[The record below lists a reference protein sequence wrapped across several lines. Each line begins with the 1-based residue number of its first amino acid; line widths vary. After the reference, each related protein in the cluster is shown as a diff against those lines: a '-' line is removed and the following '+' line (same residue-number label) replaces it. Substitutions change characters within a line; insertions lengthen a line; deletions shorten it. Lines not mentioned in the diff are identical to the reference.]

1 MPLPYPVRDM
11 ARDTAESFRVLGLK
25 DVCLFGA
32 SQGGMIAI
40 VLAACVYIYP
50 VFLMVDNSLKP
61 FKEILTNVLALP
73 TRLEWA
79 NYTYV
84 IEKMEYFRLFF
95 NNVVITLIGIAG
107 IVLFSSMA
115 AYILDRRKTR
125 VTKALHLFI
134 ITPMLIPF
142 QTIMITLLK
151 FMNMIHL
158 NGSTWGL
165 GIQYWGFGIPMATFI
180 YFNFMKSIPSEIDES
195 AMIDSATTL
204 QTYGY
209 IIFPLLKTVTATVV
223 VLDVMWI
230 WNDFLLPLLMV
241 NSSPSSKTLVLAAY
255 NFVGSLNTKW
265 HYALAAMVL
274 AILPSV
280 IVFVFLQRYIVDGV
294 VAGAIKG

>member
-1 MPLPYPVRDM
+1 MDKVQSPVR
-11 ARDTAESFRVLGLK
+11 RIVTHT
-25 DVCLFGA
+25 LFLVV
-32 SQGGMIAI
+32 I
-40 VLAACVYIYP
+40 VLLACLYIYP
-50 VFLMVDNSLKP
+50 VFLMVCNSLKP

-73 TRLEWA
+73 SHLEWA
-79 NYTYV
+79 NYSYV

-95 NNVVITLIGIAG
+95 NNVVITLLGILG
-107 IVLFSSMA
+107 IVTFSSMA
-115 AYILDRRKTR
+115 AYILDRRQTR
-125 VTKALHLFI
+125 VTKALHTFI

-151 FMNMIHL
+151 FMNIIHL
-158 NGSTWGL
+158 NGTTWGL

-195 AMIDSATTL
+195 AMIDGATTF
-204 QTYGY
+204 QTYVR

-241 NSSPSSKTLVLAAY
+241 NSLPSSKTLVLAAY

>member
-1 MPLPYPVRDM
+1 MDKVQSPVR
-11 ARDTAESFRVLGLK
+11 RIVTHT
-25 DVCLFGA
+25 LFL
-32 SQGGMIAI
+32 IVI
-40 VLAACVYIYP
+40 VLLACLYIYP
-50 VFLMVDNSLKP
+50 VFLMVCNSLKP

-73 TRLEWA
+73 SHLEWA
-79 NYTYV
+79 NYSYV

-95 NNVVITLIGIAG
+95 NNVVITLLGILG
-107 IVLFSSMA
+107 IVAFSSMA
-115 AYILDRRKTR
+115 AYILDRRQTR
-125 VTKALHLFI
+125 VTKALHTFI

-151 FMNMIHL
+151 FMNIIHL
-158 NGSTWGL
+158 NGTTWGL

-195 AMIDSATTL
+195 AMIDGATTF
-204 QTYGY
+204 QTYVR

-265 HYALAAMVL
+265 HYALAGMVL

>member
-1 MPLPYPVRDM
+1 MDKVQSPGRRIVTHTL
-11 ARDTAESFRVLGLK
+11 SL
-25 DVCLFGA
+25 
-32 SQGGMIAI
+32 IAI
-40 VLAACVYIYP
+40 ILAACLYIYP

-73 TRLEWA
+73 THLEWA

-84 IEKMEYFRLFF
+84 IEKMEYFRLFL

-115 AYILDRRKTR
+115 AFILDRRKTR

-151 FMNMIHL
+151 FMNIIHL
-158 NGSTWGL
+158 NGTTWGL

-180 YFNFMKSIPSEIDES
+180 YFNFMKSIPTEIDES
-195 AMIDSATTL
+195 AMIDGATTF
-204 QTYGY
+204 QTYVR

-265 HYALAAMVL
+265 HYTLAAMVL

-280 IVFVFLQRYIVDGV
+280 IVFVFLQKYIVDGV

>member
-1 MPLPYPVRDM
+1 MDKVQSRG
-11 ARDTAESFRVLGLK
+11 RRIVTHT
-25 DVCLFGA
+25 LFL
-32 SQGGMIAI
+32 IAI
-40 VLAACVYIYP
+40 ILAACLYIYP

-84 IEKMEYFRLFF
+84 IEKMEYFRLFL

-115 AYILDRRKTR
+115 AFILDRRKTR

-180 YFNFMKSIPSEIDES
+180 YYNFMKSIPMEIDES

-204 QTYGY
+204 QTYAW

-241 NSSPSSKTLVLAAY
+241 NSSPASKTLVLAAY

>member
-1 MPLPYPVRDM
+1 MDKVQSRG
-11 ARDTAESFRVLGLK
+11 RRIVTHT
-25 DVCLFGA
+25 LFL
-32 SQGGMIAI
+32 IAI
-40 VLAACVYIYP
+40 ILAACLYIYP

-73 TRLEWA
+73 THLEWA

-84 IEKMEYFRLFF
+84 IEKMEYFRLFL

-115 AYILDRRKTR
+115 AFILDRRKTR

-151 FMNMIHL
+151 FMNIIHL
-158 NGSTWGL
+158 NGTTWGL

-209 IIFPLLKTVTATVV
+209 IIFPLLRTVTATVV

>member
-1 MPLPYPVRDM
+1 MDKVQSRG
-11 ARDTAESFRVLGLK
+11 RRIVTHT
-25 DVCLFGA
+25 LFL
-32 SQGGMIAI
+32 IAI
-40 VLAACVYIYP
+40 ILAACLYIYP

-73 TRLEWA
+73 THLEWA

-84 IEKMEYFRLFF
+84 IEKMEYFRLFL

-115 AYILDRRKTR
+115 AFILDRRKTR
-125 VTKALHLFI
+125 MTKALHLFI

-151 FMNMIHL
+151 FMNIIHL

-180 YFNFMKSIPSEIDES
+180 YYNFMKSIPMEIDES

-204 QTYGY
+204 QTYAW

>member
-1 MPLPYPVRDM
+1 MDKVQSPVR
-11 ARDTAESFRVLGLK
+11 RIVTHT
-25 DVCLFGA
+25 LFL
-32 SQGGMIAI
+32 IVI
-40 VLAACVYIYP
+40 VLLACLYIYP
-50 VFLMVDNSLKP
+50 VFLMVCNSLKP

-73 TRLEWA
+73 SHLEWA
-79 NYTYV
+79 NYSYV

-95 NNVVITLIGIAG
+95 NNVVITLLGILG
-107 IVLFSSMA
+107 IVAFSSMA
-115 AYILDRRKTR
+115 AYILDRRQTR
-125 VTKALHLFI
+125 VTKALHTFI

-151 FMNMIHL
+151 FMNIIHL
-158 NGSTWGL
+158 NGTTWGL
-165 GIQYWGFGIPMATFI
+165 CLQYWGFGIPMATFI

-195 AMIDSATTL
+195 AMIDGATTF
-204 QTYGY
+204 QTYVR

>member
-1 MPLPYPVRDM
+1 MDKVQSPVR
-11 ARDTAESFRVLGLK
+11 RIVTHT
-25 DVCLFGA
+25 LFL
-32 SQGGMIAI
+32 IVI
-40 VLAACVYIYP
+40 VLLACLYIYP
-50 VFLMVDNSLKP
+50 VFLMVCNSLKP

-73 TRLEWA
+73 SHLEWA
-79 NYTYV
+79 NYSYV

-95 NNVVITLIGIAG
+95 NNVVITLLGILG
-107 IVLFSSMA
+107 IVAFSSMA
-115 AYILDRRKTR
+115 AYILDRRQTR
-125 VTKALHLFI
+125 VTKALHTFI

-151 FMNMIHL
+151 FMNIIHL
-158 NGSTWGL
+158 NGTIWGL

-195 AMIDSATTL
+195 AMIDGATTF
-204 QTYGY
+204 QTYVR